1 MGEVRRAVA
10 VKVLR
15 HRDGAARD
23 PRKRN
28 PCVATAW
35 DAMVLATARDA
46 RTASAGTAWRDGREG
61 RDERGRGLRGEEE
74 FILGV

>member
-10 VKVLR
+10 VKVRR

-35 DAMVLATARDA
+35 DASGSGDST
-46 RTASAGTAWRDGREG
+46 GRAD
-61 RDERGRGLRGEEE
+61 RLREDR
-74 FILGV
+74 VA